1 VTVLHRETVA
11 YQAQLEHLR
20 AARGRHDLDDRMKA
34 ELAEDLGRARRALEI
49 AYFNHGLESDA
60 A

>member
-1 VTVLHRETVA
+1 VTLAIECVA
-11 YQAQLEHLR
+11 FQAALELWR
-20 AARGRHDLDDRMKA
+20 SVRDRNDVDDRMKA
-34 ELAEDLGRARRALEI
+34 ELAEDLGRARRALEV